1 MLKFNGQRLGYV
13 FKFLED
19 AKVFTLEQLVSSLS
33 CSIPTA
39 RLKLKQCKAY
49 TSYNHNGRYY
59 ALPTVPRFDNSG
71 LWCYE
76 DVCFSKYGNLK
87 RTIVHLIDSSPS
99 GLTGKEIGDLVRLDP
114 RSFLHHFRAVG
125 GIQREKIEGVYV
137 YFSENPDRYEKQL
150 RSRSQV
156 ARSGEELLS
165 DSDAVVILA
174 ALIKHHDISVEDIM
188 GLPEI
193 RMHKISSSVIREFLD
208 RHGLLKKTLTT
219 KP

>member
-1 MLKFNGQRLGYV
+1 MDKFKEATLGSV
-13 FKFLED
+13 FRFLENV
-19 AKVFTLEQLVSSLS
+19 KVFTVQQLVSSLS
-33 CSIPTA
+33 CSVPTA
-39 RLKLKQCKAY
+39 RLKLKQWKAY

-59 ALPTVPRFDNSG
+59 ALPKVPRFDKNG

-76 DVCFSKYGNLK
+76 DVCFSKHGNLK
-87 RTIVHLIDSSPS
+87 RTIVYLIDSSPS
-99 GLTGKEIGDLVRLDP
+99 GLTGKEIGSLVRLDP

-150 RSRSQV
+150 KSRSQV

-165 DSDAVVILA
+165 DSDAVVILS

-193 RMHKISSSVIREFLD
+193 RMHKISSSVIRDFLD

>member
-1 MLKFNGQRLGYV
+1 MDKFKEATLGSV
-13 FKFLED
+13 FRFLENV
-19 AKVFTLEQLVSSLS
+19 KVFTVQQLVSSLS
-33 CSIPTA
+33 CSVPTA
-39 RLKLKQCKAY
+39 RLKLKQWKAY

-59 ALPTVPRFDNSG
+59 ALPKVPRFDKNG

-87 RTIVHLIDSSPS
+87 RTIVYLIDSSPS
-99 GLTGKEIGDLVRLDP
+99 GLTGKEIGSLVRLDP

-150 RSRSQV
+150 KSRSQV

-165 DSDAVVILA
+165 DSDAVVILS

-193 RMHKISSSVIREFLD
+193 RMHKISSSVIRDFLD